1 MDQSPWFSQPDP
13 RKQFFVAA
21 TPKRLVRRGPHSY
34 FMVGTNPDGREV
46 EVRLTAG
53 SFRMEGLR

>member
-1 MDQSPWFSQPDP
+1 MEQSPWFSQPDP
-13 RKQFFVAA
+13 RRQFFVAA
-21 TPKRLVRRGPHSY
+21 RPRRLVRRGPRRY

-53 SFRMEGLR
+53 SLRMEGLR